1 MFRASSELDVIE
13 SRKDKELTHKDA
25 ELRLERTRNAALN
38 AQLEQKMAENDE
50 LVAICDQ
57 LMN

>member
-1 MFRASSELDVIE
+1 MIEL
-13 SRKDKELTHKDA
+13 RKDKELAHKDA

-38 AQLEQKMAENDE
+38 AQLEQKMAENSE